1 MSCLILCFQNDNKMR
16 VIQSLI
22 VHDTIGKPKIL
33 LDQLREGL
41 QTLGFGS
48 RLRLYPELFKELF
61 VAGEKELQGSYVRE
75 ILVFPPEMSDDER
88 NIMDHMSE
96 FIVTA
101 TPTVL
106 KAFLTFSTGAPC
118 LPEFGLGR
126 IRIVFDDIGSIFSS
140 TCLKKVTLP
149 RNFPDKN
156 TFLAAIQA
164 VCDNGGKAF
173 TSV

>member
-1 MSCLILCFQNDNKMR
+1 MR

-22 VHDTIGKPKIL
+22 VHDTLGKPKIL

-48 RLRLYPELFKELF
+48 RMQLYPETFKELF
-61 VAGEKELQGSYVRE
+61 VEGEKQLQGSDVKD
-75 ILVFPPEMSDDER
+75 ILMLPSEASDEEKA
-88 NIMDHMSE
+88 ILEYLSE
-96 FIVTA
+96 FIVAA
-101 TPTVL
+101 TPMVL

-118 LPEFGLGR
+118 LPDYGLGR
-126 IRIVFDDIGSIFSS
+126 IGIEFDDVESIFSS
-140 TCLKKVTLP
+140 ICLRKIKFP
-149 RNFPDKN
+149 KNSPDKA
-156 TFLAAIQA
+156 TFLSALEA